1 MQRRRYRPNNQLSL
15 YRPRTHGAT
24 SRAWVARA
32 AMDLGSWEG
41 SSRSAG
47 SVALIFT
54 VLRPMVRYSTS
65 YAPPAIAASGT
76 INAALQ
82 GPDQEGAN
90 NQEITALTAPPPEL
104 PPVAPK
110 PNYQQ
115 SLAMARN
122 SANEQPVRAAYVV
135 KNWIASDG

>member
-1 MQRRRYRPNNQLSL
+1 
-15 YRPRTHGAT
+15 
-24 SRAWVARA
+24 
-32 AMDLGSWEG
+32 
-41 SSRSAG
+41 
-47 SVALIFT
+47 
-54 VLRPMVRYSTS
+54 MVRYSTS
-65 YAPPAIAASGT
+65 YAPPAIAAGGSANT
-76 INAALQ
+76 ALQ

-90 NQEITALTAPPPEL
+90 NQEITALSPPPPEL

-110 PNYQQ
+110 PNDQQ

>member
-1 MQRRRYRPNNQLSL
+1 
-15 YRPRTHGAT
+15 
-24 SRAWVARA
+24 
-32 AMDLGSWEG
+32 
-41 SSRSAG
+41 
-47 SVALIFT
+47 
-54 VLRPMVRYSTS
+54 MVRYSTS
-65 YAPPAIAASGT
+65 YAPPAIAAAGA
-76 INAALQ
+76 NPALE
-82 GPDQEGAN
+82 GPDQAESS

-104 PPVAPK
+104 PSVAPK

>member
-1 MQRRRYRPNNQLSL
+1 
-15 YRPRTHGAT
+15 
-24 SRAWVARA
+24 
-32 AMDLGSWEG
+32 
-41 SSRSAG
+41 
-47 SVALIFT
+47 
-54 VLRPMVRYSTS
+54 MVRYSTN
-65 YAPPAIAASGT
+65 YTAPAIAGAAA
-76 INAALQ
+76 NPALQ
-82 GPDQEGAN
+82 GPDQEDER
-90 NQEITALTAPPPEL
+90 QEQITALTAPPPEL

>member
-1 MQRRRYRPNNQLSL
+1 
-15 YRPRTHGAT
+15 
-24 SRAWVARA
+24 
-32 AMDLGSWEG
+32 
-41 SSRSAG
+41 
-47 SVALIFT
+47 
-54 VLRPMVRYSTS
+54 MVRYSTS
-65 YAPPAIAASGT
+65 YAPPAIAAGGSA
-76 INAALQ
+76 NAALQ

-104 PPVAPK
+104 PLVAPK